1 VFGIRVKSLR
11 LRLVRQVRSNFMAT
25 AKVNRKEKRES
36 RQIRVRKQIKGTA
49 ENPRL
54 CVFRS
59 LTATYVQAISDT
71 TGEVLAA
78 ASTKTISSAE
88 KSKKGV
94 GSATAL
100 GKEVAKLLTAKGIT
114 KVKFDRNGYQF
125 HGRVKAVAEGA
136 REAGLEF

>member
-1 VFGIRVKSLR
+1 
-11 LRLVRQVRSNFMAT
+11 MAS

-36 RQIRVRKQIKGTA
+36 RQARVRKQIKGTA
-49 ENPRL
+49 TKPRL

-71 TGEVLAA
+71 TGVVLAA
-78 ASTKTISSAE
+78 ASTRTLSSAE

-100 GKEVAKLLTAKGIT
+100 GKEVAKILIGKNIKQVT
-114 KVKFDRNGYQF
+114 FDRNGYQF